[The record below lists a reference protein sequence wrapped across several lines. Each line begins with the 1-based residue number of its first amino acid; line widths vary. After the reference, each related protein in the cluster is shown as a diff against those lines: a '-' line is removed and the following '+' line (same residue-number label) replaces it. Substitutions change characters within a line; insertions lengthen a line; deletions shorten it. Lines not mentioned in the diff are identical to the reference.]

1 MIWEVAVN
9 KWWKIVL
16 TVVGAMVVLGGGVW
30 LFRPYTYH
38 GTVLQSPE
46 PVSDFTLQSAE
57 GPVSLHDFRGKYVVL
72 YFGYTTCPDVC
83 PATMSVLARAME
95 KLGRQAEK
103 VQVIMV
109 SVDPERDTPEK
120 VSQYARRFNGAFLGL
135 TGTPD
140 EIARI
145 AAVFGIFYEKEE
157 VDSAAGYLVT
167 HTAST
172 MVLNEQGR
180 LVLIW
185 PFGVTADEVAADLQH
200 LVR

>member
-1 MIWEVAVN
+1 
-9 KWWKIVL
+9 
-16 TVVGAMVVLGGGVW
+16 
-30 LFRPYTYH
+30 
-38 GTVLQSPE
+38 
-46 PVSDFTLQSAE
+46 
-57 GPVSLHDFRGKYVVL
+57 
-72 YFGYTTCPDVC
+72 
-83 PATMSVLARAME
+83 
-95 KLGRQAEK
+95 LGRQAEK